1 MIDLIGLLQRLIRI
15 DTTNPPGNE
24 TPAAEALAAALKTEG
39 LEAAFFARDPLRA
52 NMMVRIP
59 GRGLA
64 PPLLMQGHLDVVP
77 SVDQRWDHDPFGGE
91 IIDGYLW
98 GRGSIDMKVALV
110 MMADALVRSHNAAT
124 PPPGDVILLALAD
137 EEDGGAFGAQFMV
150 EEHPDLFEGVR
161 HAIGEFGGFPLPIA
175 GKTFRPV
182 QVAER
187 IPVAF
192 TATVE
197 GPGGHGSL
205 PVLNGAARKLGRM
218 LNALDQG
225 RTPIR
230 ITEAT
235 RLMIEGLVANT
246 SGISKLALRS
256 LLHPRTARPALWL
269 LSKDLGAFETI
280 LRNTANPT
288 IIRAGEKQNV
298 HPAKAVVTL
307 DGRMLPECTPEEM
320 AAELQAIVGPEV
332 RLEFETEQLGPP
344 PDLDMTLFPLL
355 AEILSE
361 LYPDSIPIPF
371 LLPAVTDGRW
381 FGQLGIQH
389 YGFMPLDLPVEFD
402 FIASVH
408 GANERVPVDGM
419 TKGAEAIFQLIQ
431 RYSG

>member
-1 MIDLIGLLQRLIRI
+1 MIDLIGLLQGLIRI

-24 TPAAEALAAALKTEG
+24 TPAAEALAAALKAEG
-39 LEAAFFARDPLRA
+39 LEPAFFWKDPLRA
-52 NMMVRIP
+52 NMIVRIP

-64 PPLLMQGHLDVVP
+64 PPLLMHGHLDVVP
-77 SVDQRWDHDPFGGE
+77 TVDQRWDHNPFSGE

-98 GRGSIDMKVALV
+98 GRGALDMKVALV

-137 EEDGGAFGAQFMV
+137 EEDGGGFGAQYMV
-150 EEHPDLFEGVR
+150 EKHPHLFEGVR
-161 HAIGEFGGFPLPIA
+161 HAIGEFGGFPLA
-175 GKTFRPV
+175 VGGKTFRPV

-187 IPVAF
+187 IPVTF

-205 PVLNGAARKLGRM
+205 RVLDGAVGKLGRM
-218 LNALDQG
+218 LNALD
-225 RTPIR
+225 RDRAPIR
-230 ITEAT
+230 ITEPT
-235 RLMIEGLVANT
+235 RLMIESLVANT

-256 LLHPRTARPALWL
+256 LLHPRTAGPALGL
-269 LSKDLGAFETI
+269 LSKDLASFEAI

-288 IIRAGEKQNV
+288 IVLAGEKQNV

-320 AAELQAIVGPEV
+320 AAELQAIVGSEV
-332 RLEFETEQLGPP
+332 RLEFETEQLDPP

-389 YGFMPLDLPVEFD
+389 YGFMPLDLPIEFD
-402 FIASVH
+402 FTASIH
-408 GANERVPVDGM
+408 AANERIPVDGM